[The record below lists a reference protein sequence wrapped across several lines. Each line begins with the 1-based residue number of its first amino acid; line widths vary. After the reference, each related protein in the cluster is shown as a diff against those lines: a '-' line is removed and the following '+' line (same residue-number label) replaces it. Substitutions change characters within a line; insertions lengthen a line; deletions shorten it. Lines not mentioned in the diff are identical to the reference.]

1 MPLFVLT
8 HRHEPHECGSAFAAW
23 KGFDS
28 PLRHRV
34 TTSSCIDGGHRA
46 WWRVEAAD
54 APTALAL
61 LPPFVAERTEAEA
74 VREVEVP

>member
-1 MPLFVLT
+1 MALYLLI
-8 HRHEPHECGSAFAAW
+8 HRHEPSQCGPAAAAW

-28 PLRHRV
+28 PLRHQIAM
-34 TTSSCIDGGHRA
+34 SSCVDGGHRA

-54 APTALAL
+54 AESALAQ
-61 LPPFVAERTEAEA
+61 LPPFMAERTEVEA